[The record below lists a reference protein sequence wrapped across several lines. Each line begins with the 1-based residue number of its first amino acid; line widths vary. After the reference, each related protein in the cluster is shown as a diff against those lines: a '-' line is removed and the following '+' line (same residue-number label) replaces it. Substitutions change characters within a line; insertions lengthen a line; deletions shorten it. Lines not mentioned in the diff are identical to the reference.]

1 MKHPKIDAI
10 LLSQPERD
18 RPELWDIL
26 LDPAVSQRD
35 LAAELTKAG
44 HPIGKTSI
52 HDFRKM
58 RRGSR
63 YVPPAAEKAP
73 LDCE

>member
-26 LDPAVSQRD
+26 LDPMVGSRK
-35 LAAELTKAG
+35 LSCELTAAG
-44 HPIGKTSI
+44 FPIGKTAI
-52 HDFRKM
+52 ADFRQM

-63 YVPPAAEKAP
+63 YVPPAAEKRVH
-73 LDCE
+73 DCE